1 MADLT
6 ALLWYFHGQTKR
18 DATKFFKHEGQ
29 EIIRNSNPVHPE
41 YQPRIFDYT
50 NLKSDY
56 YEDWDVG
63 YLSMFYQV
71 HNVKYTKAT
80 SMLR

>member
-6 ALLWYFHGQTKR
+6 VLLWYFRGQTKR
-18 DATKFFKHEGQ
+18 DAKKFFKQEGQ
-29 EIIRNSNPVHPE
+29 EIIRKSNLVHPA
-41 YQPRIFDYT
+41 YQPRIFGYT

-71 HNVKYTKAT
+71 HKTLT
-80 SMLR
+80 SNITR